1 MIAAPIADLAVPAAS
16 LTVMPGNPR
25 RGDVEAVKRSLEAFG
40 QQKPVV
46 WHKRG
51 GKRVIIA
58 GNHTWMAA
66 TELGWGEIAAV
77 EFTGTKAEADAFGL
91 ADNRTSDLGGYD
103 DEALLALL
111 REVQAADVD
120 LLAATSFDD
129 KDLAALVGKV
139 DGKGWYFPPDEPDL
153 REPFSQVGDLWLLGP
168 HRLLCGD
175 STAEDN
181 LRTLMGRAKPQMV
194 WTDPPYGMNLN
205 ADYSQ
210 THSMEGHQ
218 GGIYRPVIGDDVPFD
233 ASIPIALTEDV
244 QEQFW
249 WGADYYRSYL
259 PDGGSWIVWDKRT
272 TTTGDMDAAMGSQF
286 ELCWTKKPH
295 RREIARVLWCGA
307 MGLASDD
314 TQRRVHPTQ
323 KPTLLAEWFFERWG
337 KRGDNVLDLYAGS
350 GTTVIG
356 CEKAG
361 RVAHVM
367 ELDPHY
373 VDVICRRWQAFSGT
387 KPVLERTGEEH
398 DFA

>member
-1 MIAAPIADLAVPAAS
+1 MIAPPIAALAVPITS

-25 RGDVEAVKRSLEAFG
+25 RGDVEAVQRSLTAFG

-51 GKRVIIA
+51 GKRVIVA

-66 TELGWGEIAAV
+66 SELGWESIAAV
-77 EFTGTKAEADAFGL
+77 EFSGTKAEADAFGL
-91 ADNRTSDLGGYD
+91 ADNHTSDLGSYD
-103 DEALLALL
+103 NEALLALL
-111 REVQAADVD
+111 QEVQAADVD

-129 KDLAALVGKV
+129 EDLAALVRANRNFKYV
-139 DGKGWYFPPDEPDL
+139 ALDPEDGSPPL
-153 REPFSQVGDLWLLGP
+153 SQVGDLWLLGP

-175 STAEDN
+175 STAEEN

-194 WTDPPYGMNLN
+194 WTDPPYGMNLDTEYSKTHQEGG
-205 ADYSQ
+205 DYA
-210 THSMEGHQ
+210 
-218 GGIYRPVIGDDVPFD
+218 PVIGDDVPFD
-233 ASIPIALTEDV
+233 FRAALALVDDV
-244 QEQFW
+244 REQFW
-249 WGADYYRSYL
+249 WGADYYCQDL
-259 PDGGSWIVWDKRT
+259 PAGGSWIVWDKRST
-272 TTTGDMDAAMGSQF
+272 PTGDVDAVHGSTF
-286 ELCWTKKPH
+286 ELCWSRQPH
-295 RREIARVLWCGA
+295 RREIARVLWSGT
-307 MGLASDD
+307 MGMSNDD
-314 TQRRVHPTQ
+314 TRGRVHPTQ
-323 KPTLLAEWFFERWG
+323 KPTLLCDWFLERWG

-373 VDVICRRWQAFSGT
+373 VDIICHRWQSFSGT